1 MMKINSIS
9 WIPSKKLCIIP
20 LAALALNASALPK
33 KVSSVTTPGNKNT
46 EIVLA
51 DKKESAKNDSIY
63 SDMDELPVFPDGDQA
78 CLNWVAKKLKY
89 PPQCQKEKIEG
100 LVIVQFV
107 VEKNGKVSNV
117 KAIKSPHPELAK
129 AAVRTVEKMPKWTP
143 GKVDGKAV
151 RCSLNLPIRFR
162 LP

>member
-9 WIPSKKLCIIP
+9 WMRSKTLCFIP

-33 KVSSVTTPGNKNT
+33 KVSSATIPGNKNM
-46 EIVLA
+46 EIILA
-51 DKKESAKNDSIY
+51 DKKESAENDSIY
-63 SDMDELPVFPDGDQA
+63 GVMDELPVFPDGDQA

-89 PPQCQKEKIEG
+89 PPKCQKEKIEG

-117 KAIKSPHPELAK
+117 KAIRSPHPDLAE

-143 GKVDGKAV
+143 GKVGGRAV
-151 RCSLNLPIRFR
+151 RSKLNLPVRFR
-162 LP
+162 L